1 MTASSNHLSEAE
13 MANAIV
19 DRMLEE
25 MELWSSSTEEVLKFH
40 ATALI
45 EDFRVPPG
53 YVVDMM
59 HSLKAAIGGEYG
71 D

>member
-1 MTASSNHLSEAE
+1 MTQQ
-13 MANAIV
+13 IIQ
-19 DRMLEE
+19 DMLKE
-25 MELWSSSTEEVLKFH
+25 MELWTSSTEEVIKYH
-40 ATALI
+40 ATLLV
-45 EDFRVPPG
+45 EDFNVPAS